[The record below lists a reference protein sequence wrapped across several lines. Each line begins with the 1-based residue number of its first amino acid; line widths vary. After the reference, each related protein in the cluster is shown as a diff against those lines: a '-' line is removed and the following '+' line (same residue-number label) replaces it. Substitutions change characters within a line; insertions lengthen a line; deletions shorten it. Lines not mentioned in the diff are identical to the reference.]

1 MFFRMNDSH
10 LTILSNNG
18 QEGCMAHLMKGIEI
32 SSKILA
38 AVKEETDRLAKHGIR
53 PGLALVLIGEDKS
66 SYMYHRAIRGAA
78 ARAGI
83 DVFDHILSASATL
96 NEILNL
102 IKTLNNDERANGI
115 LVFMPLPRHIDT
127 RKVVNAIAPEKDV
140 DGQGAI
146 SVGRLSADE
155 STSQLFE
162 PGIKLSIRSTF
173 LPCTPYGVMRMLEH
187 YGIDPKSKK
196 VAIVGKSLAVG
207 KPLAMMMLVKE
218 ATVIV
223 CHRETKDLGLETR
236 QADILCTAAGKAGL
250 IKADMIKEG
259 AVVVDIGINVLPDGI
274 MVGDADFEAVAK
286 KASLITPVPGGVG
299 PVTIAIL
306 LKNTVISAKRMVGV
320 G

>member
-1 MFFRMNDSH
+1 
-10 LTILSNNG
+10 
-18 QEGCMAHLMKGIEI
+18 MAQLMKGIEI
-32 SSKILA
+32 SSKIIA

-53 PGLALVLIGEDKS
+53 AGLALLLVGEDKS
-66 SYMYHRAIRGAA
+66 SYLYYQAIQSAA
-78 ARAGI
+78 VRAGI
-83 DVFDHILSASATL
+83 DIFNHAMPTTASL

-162 PGIKLSIRSTF
+162 PSFTLSVRSTF
-173 LPCTPYGVMRMLEH
+173 LPCTPYGVMRMLDH
-187 YGIDPKSKK
+187 YGINPKAKK
-196 VAIVGKSLAVG
+196 VVIVGKSLAVG

-218 ATVIV
+218 ATVTV
-223 CHRETKDLGLETR
+223 CHRETGDLGAETR
-236 QADILCTAAGKAGL
+236 QADILCTATGRPGL
-250 IKADMIKEG
+250 IRADMVQQG
-259 AVVVDIGINVLPDGI
+259 AVVVDIGITVLPNGI
-274 MVGDADFEAVAK
+274 TVGDVDFDAVSK
-286 KASLITPVPGGVG
+286 KVSLITPVPGGVG
-299 PVTIAIL
+299 PVTIGIL

>member
-1 MFFRMNDSH
+1 
-10 LTILSNNG
+10 
-18 QEGCMAHLMKGIEI
+18 MAQLMKGIEI
-32 SSKILA
+32 SSKIIA
-38 AVKEETDRLAKHGIR
+38 VVKEETDRLAKHGIR
-53 PGLALVLIGEDKS
+53 AGLALVLVGKDRS
-66 SYMYHRAIRGAA
+66 SYMYYQAIQSAA
-78 ARAGI
+78 VRAGI
-83 DVFDHILSASATL
+83 DIFNHTMPATASL

-162 PGIKLSIRSTF
+162 PGFTLSVRSTF
-173 LPCTPYGVMRMLEH
+173 LPCTPYGVMRMLDH
-187 YGIDPKSKK
+187 YGIDPKAKK
-196 VAIVGKSLAVG
+196 VVIVGKSLAVG

-218 ATVIV
+218 ATVTV
-223 CHRETKDLGLETR
+223 CHRETKDLGVETR
-236 QADILCTAAGKAGL
+236 LADILCTAAGRPGL
-250 IKADMIKEG
+250 IKADMVKEG
-259 AVVVDIGINVLPDGI
+259 AVVVDIGINVLPDGVT
-274 MVGDADFEAVAK
+274 VGDVDFEPVSE

-299 PVTIAIL
+299 PVTIGIL

>member
-1 MFFRMNDSH
+1 
-10 LTILSNNG
+10 
-18 QEGCMAHLMKGIEI
+18 MAQLMKGIEL

-38 AVKEETDRLAKHGIR
+38 AVQEETSRLAIHGIR
-53 PGLALVLIGEDKS
+53 AGLALVLIGEDRS
-66 SYMYHRAIRGAA
+66 SRMYYQAIQSAA
-78 ARAGI
+78 ARSGI
-83 DVFDHILSASATL
+83 DIFNHTLPGTASL

-102 IKTLNNDERANGI
+102 IRTLNNDERANGI
-115 LVFMPLPRHIDT
+115 LVFMPLPRHLDT

-162 PGIKLSIRSTF
+162 PGFVLSVRSTF

-187 YGIDPKSKK
+187 YGVAVKGKK
-196 VAIVGKSLAVG
+196 VVIVGKSLAVG
-207 KPLAMMMLVKE
+207 KPLSMMMLVKE
-218 ATVIV
+218 ATISV
-223 CHRETKDLGLETR
+223 CHRETRDLGAETR
-236 QADILCTAAGKAGL
+236 QADILCTATGRPGL
-250 IKADMIKEG
+250 IKADMVREG
-259 AVVVDIGINVLPDGI
+259 AVVVDIGINVLSDGVT
-274 MVGDADFEAVAK
+274 VGDVDFEAVSK

>member
-1 MFFRMNDSH
+1 
-10 LTILSNNG
+10 
-18 QEGCMAHLMKGIEI
+18 MAQLMKGIEI
-32 SSKILA
+32 SSKIIS

-53 PGLALVLIGEDKS
+53 AGLALLLVGEEKS
-66 SYMYHRAIRGAA
+66 SYLYYQAIQSAA
-78 ARAGI
+78 VRAGI
-83 DVFDHILSASATL
+83 DIFNHAMPATASL

-127 RKVVNAIAPEKDV
+127 RKVVNAIVPEKDV

-162 PGIKLSIRSTF
+162 PSFTLSVRPTF
-173 LPCTPYGVMRMLEH
+173 LPCTPYGVMRMLDH
-187 YGIDPKSKK
+187 YGINPKSKK
-196 VAIVGKSLAVG
+196 VVIVGKSLAVG

-218 ATVIV
+218 ATVTV
-223 CHRETKDLGLETR
+223 CHRETGDLGAETR
-236 QADILCTAAGKAGL
+236 QADILCTATGRPGL
-250 IKADMIKEG
+250 IKADMVQQG
-259 AVVVDIGINVLPDGI
+259 AVVVDIGITVLPNGI
-274 MVGDADFEAVAK
+274 TVGDVDFDAVSK
-286 KASLITPVPGGVG
+286 KVSLITPVPGGVG
-299 PVTIAIL
+299 PVTIGIL

>member
-1 MFFRMNDSH
+1 MKW
-10 LTILSNNG
+10 
-18 QEGCMAHLMKGIEI
+18 MKGGEL
-32 SSKILA
+32 SSKIVS
-38 AVKEETDRLAKHGIR
+38 AVKEETSRLIQRGIR
-53 PGLALVLIGEDKS
+53 AGLALVLVGEDRS
-66 SYMYHRAIRGAA
+66 SFMYYQAIQSAA
-78 ARAGI
+78 VRAGI
-83 DVFDHILSASATL
+83 DIFNHTLPSSSTL

-127 RKVVNAIAPEKDV
+127 RKIVNAIAPEKDV

-155 STSQLFE
+155 STSQLLE
-162 PGIKLSIRSTF
+162 PGFTLSVRSTF

-187 YGIDPKSKK
+187 YGVEPKGKK
-196 VAIVGKSLAVG
+196 GVIVGKSLAVG
-207 KPLAMMMLVKE
+207 KPLAMMMLAGE
-218 ATVIV
+218 ATVTV
-223 CHRETKDLGLETR
+223 CHRETRDLGAETR
-236 QADILCTAAGKAGL
+236 QADILCSATGRPGL
-250 IKADMIKEG
+250 IKADMVSEG
-259 AVVVDIGINVLPDGI
+259 AVVVDIGINVLPDGVT
-274 MVGDADFEAVAK
+274 VGDVDFEAVSK